1 MGIEWKAKLPP
12 AWLPRG
18 LLVWLLVLALG
29 SCGSTADE
37 AGGGAMAD
45 EPELI
50 DFDTLSP
57 PDSPNN
63 WLIAPLDFTTAHP
76 DETAPIFDVPAER
89 LARAWMRFVQQQPRT
104 TVVAV
109 SKDGLQIEA
118 EQRSAVFGFIDR
130 ISARFVPLDP
140 DRSTLIAYSRSEV
153 GYWDLGVNRR
163 RLQHWLLALTATM
176 ATAGE
181 AAE

>member
-1 MGIEWKAKLPP
+1 MGVEWKAKSPP
-12 AWLPRG
+12 AWLLRG
-18 LLVWLLVLALG
+18 LLIWLLLSAVG
-29 SCGSTADE
+29 SCAAATDE
-37 AGGGAMAD
+37 ARGDVVAI
-45 EPELI
+45 ESQLI

-63 WLIAPLDFTTAHP
+63 WLVAPLDFAPAPP
-76 DETAPIFDVPAER
+76 DETAPIFTVPAER
-89 LARAWMRFVQQQPRT
+89 LARTWMRVVRQQPRT

-118 EQRSAVFGFIDR
+118 EQRSAVFGFADR
-130 ISARFVPLDP
+130 ISVRFVPLDP

-163 RLQHWLLALTATM
+163 RLQDWLSALKAKM
-176 ATAGE
+176 AAAGATAK
-181 AAE
+181 

>member
-1 MGIEWKAKLPP
+1 MGIEWKAKPP
-12 AWLPRG
+12 PTWLLRG
-18 LLVWLLVLALG
+18 LLVWLMVLALG
-29 SCGSTADE
+29 SCGAATDE
-37 AGGGAMAD
+37 ARGDAMAT
-45 EPELI
+45 EPQLI

-63 WLIAPLDFTTAHP
+63 WLIAPSDFTAAHP

-89 LARAWMRFVQQQPRT
+89 LARTWMGVLQQQPRT

-118 EQRSAVFGFIDR
+118 EQRSAVFGFVDR

-140 DRSTLIAYSRSEV
+140 DRSTVIAYSRSEV
-153 GYWDLGVNRR
+153 GYWDLGVNRS
-163 RLQHWLLALTATM
+163 RLREWLAMLPAKLAAV
-176 ATAGE
+176 GKVP
-181 AAE
+181 